1 MKAPSYPQFK
11 VRDLI
16 VIGVA
21 LLLLLGLSAASVA
34 LPPAPWKTGFGLT
47 ISAAKIALIA
57 VFFMRLNR
65 SAGLVRV
72 FAVAGLFW
80 LGILA
85 TLVAADYLTR

>member
-1 MKAPSYPQFK
+1 MNAPSSPPFK
-11 VRDLI
+11 ARDLML
-16 VIGVA
+16 IGLA
-21 LLLLLGLSAASVA
+21 LLLLLGVSAATVA
-34 LPPAPWKTGFGLT
+34 LPPAPWKTGVSLV
-47 ISAAKIALIA
+47 ISAAKIGLIA

-80 LGILA
+80 VGILA

>member
-1 MKAPSYPQFK
+1 MKEDSTTKFVA
-11 VRDLI
+11 RDLM
-16 VIGVA
+16 VIGLM
-21 LLLLLGLSAASVA
+21 LLVLLGISAATVA
-34 LPPAPWKTGFGLT
+34 LPPAPWKTAVSLI

-65 SAGLVRV
+65 SVGLVRV